1 MIEKPDNIRRATGRD
16 RRVSKKNR
24 EPSRSLDGWSTATGV
39 VSLTLR
45 SPTRIRSFGR
55 RFRGRD
61 FTRPDPGYR
70 CYKVVL
76 LVLMWL
82 VYR

>member
-1 MIEKPDNIRRATGRD
+1 MLAPRTSQA
-16 RRVSKKNR
+16 
-24 EPSRSLDGWSTATGV
+24 
-39 VSLTLR
+39 
-45 SPTRIRSFGR
+45 FGR

-82 VYR
+82 LLLN

>member
-1 MIEKPDNIRRATGRD
+1 MIEKPDNIRRAMGRD
-16 RRVSKKNR
+16 RRASKKNR
-24 EPSRSLDGWSTATGV
+24 EPSRSREGLVSAARGV
-39 VSLTLR
+39 VSVTLCSSAKQAFR
-45 SPTRIRSFGR
+45 R

-76 LVLMWL
+76 RVLMWFDL
-82 VYR
+82 R